1 VQVSFVTHL
10 CKAACRRAKSAHC
23 TWILAGLL
31 AIVLACKP
39 SEGPLGT
46 GSVAPDFHLTT
57 LTGEQVS
64 LSDFRGQV
72 VLLNFWATWCGPC
85 QDEMPSMEKL
95 YKALEGEGF
104 ALLAVSVDEAKENVV
119 GFRDAYQLSFPIL
132 LDSNM
137 EVANLYQTYRY
148 PESLLI
154 DRSGVILARYI
165 GPRDW
170 FDPSTVSDIRKTLV
184 VHTATRE

>member
-1 VQVSFVTHL
+1 VV
-10 CKAACRRAKSAHC
+10 AAG
-23 TWILAGLL
+23 ILAM
-31 AIVLACKP
+31 VLGCKP
-39 SEGPLGT
+39 SEGPLGA
-46 GSVAPDFHLTT
+46 GSVAPDFRLTT

-85 QDEMPSMEKL
+85 QDEMPSMERL
-95 YKALEGEGF
+95 YKTLKGEGF

-119 GFRDAYQLSFPIL
+119 GFRDAYALSFPIL

-154 DRSGVILARYI
+154 DRSGMILARFI

-170 FDPSTVSDIRKTLV
+170 FDPSTVSEIRETLA
-184 VHTATRE
+184 VHAASSE